1 MYLIQCNIAIQQ
13 IVSFGECQRWI
24 YKLDYNDVVTT
35 ALLAWNLL
43 LICTFAVIDWTL
55 FVHRCDFIC
64 ALFQILRQCTNWRI
78 RIRIEIH
85 MWKLGI
91 KNMKSPKIICHVDVE
106 IGIILNWR
114 LSCSYRL
121 QSRLPTKNQHEKKMR
136 LGFGGWDWKIL

>member
-1 MYLIQCNIAIQQ
+1 MLAMNTQARLQWVCNHSDIGME
-13 IVSFGECQRWI
+13 S
-24 YKLDYNDVVTT
+24 VTD
-35 ALLAWNLL
+35 LHV
-43 LICTFAVIDWTL
+43 CS
-55 FVHRCDFIC
+55 HRCDFIC

-91 KNMKSPKIICHVDVE
+91 KNMKSPKFICHVDVE

-121 QSRLPTKNQHEKKMR
+121 QSRLPTKNQHEKKKCVWGSVAGIEKYYNFW
-136 LGFGGWDWKIL
+136 LSWADFSCHHFSPW